1 MSTRRRGP
9 DLRQVEAG
17 LSVRELMKNAVG
29 KRIYII
35 GAGGHGSEIFSYL
48 HNLTAQ
54 GEMISAAGF
63 VDEHKARGP
72 FGESEII
79 GDFDE
84 LRRVLSRREDSEL
97 FYITAVG
104 SNAIRREL
112 VNKLHSLDAPNLKA
126 WTLLHPQSVVGF
138 KVEIG
143 EGTCLAPGSILT
155 TNINIGR
162 HCIINV
168 NASVSHD
175 CVVGDF
181 VNINPGAVVA
191 GNVKIG
197 EGCFIGA
204 GATLIDKVS
213 IGEWATIGA
222 GAVVINDIP
231 PGATAVGVP
240 ARVIK
245 RQDK

>member
-1 MSTRRRGP
+1 
-9 DLRQVEAG
+9 
-17 LSVRELMKNAVG
+17 MKNAAG
-29 KRIYII
+29 QRIFII

-48 HNLTAQ
+48 LDLSARDK
-54 GEMISAAGF
+54 MISAAGF

-72 FGESEII
+72 FGESEIV
-79 GDFDE
+79 GGFDD
-84 LRRVLSRREDSEL
+84 LRRLLSRREETEL

-104 SNAIRREL
+104 SNAVRREL
-112 VNKLHSLDAPNLKA
+112 VNKLHSLDALNLKA
-126 WTLLHPQSVVGF
+126 WTLRHPQSVVGF

-143 EGTCLAPGSILT
+143 EGTCLAPGSVLT
-155 TNINIGR
+155 TKIKIGR
-162 HCIINV
+162 HCIVNV

-181 VNINPGAVVA
+181 VNLNPGAVVA
-191 GNVKIG
+191 GNVNIG

-245 RQDK
+245 RRDK